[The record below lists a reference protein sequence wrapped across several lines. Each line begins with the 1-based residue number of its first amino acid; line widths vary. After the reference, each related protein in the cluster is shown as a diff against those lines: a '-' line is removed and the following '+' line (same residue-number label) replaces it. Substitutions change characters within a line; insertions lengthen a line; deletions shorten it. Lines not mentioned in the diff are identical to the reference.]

1 MESRN
6 PMKRLP
12 LFVSLIAVVALSASL
27 AYWTMQW
34 LTPPVRPLAA
44 SLPVN
49 SAPAPSL
56 EAAAGLFGGQ
66 STVVVASNYQL
77 KGVVAAGN
85 GRGSAAILAADGK
98 PAQALGVGEEVAPG
112 VTVKQIAPR
121 FVLLSEGGA
130 TKRVELPAEVPKA
143 GAGAG
148 TRAASAAPQPMPPAF
163 VPGSS
168 LVPATAV
175 PPPHQ

>member
-1 MESRN
+1 
-6 PMKRLP
+6 MKRLP
-12 LFVSLIAVVALSASL
+12 VFVSLIAVVALSASL

-44 SLPVN
+44 AAPVG

-66 STVVVASNYQL
+66 SAVVVASNYQL

-98 PAQALGVGEEVAPG
+98 PARALGVGEEVAPG

-130 TKRVELPAEVPKA
+130 VKRVELAAETPKA
-143 GAGAG
+143 GTGVSAGA
-148 TRAASAAPQPMPPAF
+148 ANPSAPQSPAF

-168 LVPATAV
+168 LVPATVV

>member
-1 MESRN
+1 
-6 PMKRLP
+6 MKRLP

-44 SLPVN
+44 
-49 SAPAPSL
+49 APAGNAPEPSP

-66 STVVVASNYQL
+66 SAAVVASNYQL

-85 GRGSAAILAADGK
+85 GRGSAAILVADGK
-98 PAQALGVGEEVAPG
+98 PARALGVGEEVAPG
-112 VTVKQIAPR
+112 VTLKEIAPR

-130 TKRVELPAEVPKA
+130 VKRVELPAESPKA
-143 GAGAG
+143 GAGAAG
-148 TRAASAAPQPMPPAF
+148 TGAANLVPPPLPAPAPGAA
-163 VPGSS
+163 PGSS

-175 PPPHQ
+175 PGPHM

>member
-1 MESRN
+1 
-6 PMKRLP
+6 MKRLP

-34 LTPPVRPLAA
+34 LTPPVRPLAPTA
-44 SLPVN
+44 PVN

-66 STVVVASNYQL
+66 SAVVVASNYQL

-130 TKRVELPAEVPKA
+130 TKRVELAAETPKA

-148 TRAASAAPQPMPPAF
+148 TGAGNAAQPTPPAF
-163 VPGSS
+163 LPGSS

>member
-1 MESRN
+1 
-6 PMKRLP
+6 MKRLP
-12 LFVSLIAVVALSASL
+12 LFASLIAVVALSASL

-44 SLPVN
+44 AAPAAG
-49 SAPAPSL
+49 APAPSV

-66 STVVVASNYQL
+66 SAVVVASNYQL

-85 GRGSAAILAADGK
+85 ARGIAAILAADGK

-130 TKRVELPAEVPKA
+130 VKRVELAAETPKAAA
-143 GAGAG
+143 GAGASAG
-148 TRAASAAPQPMPPAF
+148 AANPSVPQSPAF

>member
-1 MESRN
+1 
-6 PMKRLP
+6 MKRLP
-12 LFVSLIAVVALSASL
+12 LLVSLIAVVALSASL

-34 LTPPVRPLAA
+34 FTPPARPLVGT
-44 SLPVN
+44 PIG
-49 SAPAPSL
+49 SAPEPNA

-66 STVVVASNYQL
+66 SAVVVASNYQL

-98 PAQALGVGEEVAPG
+98 PARALGVGEEVAPG

-130 TKRVELPAEVPKA
+130 VKRVELPADGPKA
-143 GAGAG
+143 GGAG
-148 TRAASAAPQPMPPAF
+148 GGAANLVPPPLPVPAPMPGF

-175 PPPHQ
+175 PGPHM